1 MTQTM
6 LLQRLEGF
14 AILLVSLVLYAA
26 TDRGWLLF
34 ALLLLI
40 PDLSIAAYWFG
51 NKPGQLVY
59 NAVHNY
65 VLPLL
70 LALLGYQIDHTL
82 LLAIS
87 LIWLAHIGMDRTLG
101 YGLKED
107 AGFAYT
113 HLGRMGQAAEE
124 SVG

>member
-1 MTQTM
+1 MSQTM

-26 TDRGWLLF
+26 TESGWLLF
-34 ALLLLI
+34 ALLLLV
-40 PDLSIAAYWFG
+40 PDLSIAAYCFG
-51 NKPGQLVY
+51 NKPGQIVY

-82 LLAIS
+82 LLVIS

-101 YGLKED
+101 YGLKEA

-113 HLGRMGQAAEE
+113 HLGRMGKA
-124 SVG
+124 V